1 MGPRI
6 PAPRATLAPI
16 HARRRRQRYDD
27 RIPFIR
33 RSERVRA
40 VVLDCPIAA
49 PPTPG
54 AERDQQS
61 ESEDEAADRNEQPR
75 ARKRALVLDVARR
88 ERTAVAAEDAG
99 GDARVTGRR
108 PRVDE
113 PAVGVSVREGLERQV
128 EHRGWNGLVLAVRVE
143 RDLDPDLIGERPHDL
158 VASR

>member
-1 MGPRI
+1 MPTTNAI
-6 PAPRATLAPI
+6 ATPI
-16 HARRRRQRYDD
+16 HTNRRRQRYDD

-99 GDARVTGRR
+99 RDAR
-108 PRVDE
+108 
-113 PAVGVSVREGLERQV
+113 
-128 EHRGWNGLVLAVRVE
+128 
-143 RDLDPDLIGERPHDL
+143 
-158 VASR
+158 